1 MNLIE
6 YPWLNTCRYVLTA
19 ASWCAKLSKLHK
31 KWDFWLSSPFHCL
44 TAVISHFLEKTQDQ
58 KSLQK
63 ADLFRHFSQSL
74 ALFLLLFLS
83 VSCSGSKDIWL
94 WEEEKQPPQIFV
106 KSVLLYLYAN
116 VPPPNHFVLENN
128 RQNDLFI
135 LTCTPFLSQE
145 PFLILSSFISCPF
158 VFPQL
163 KVIDSLSSPCTLLMV
178 TVQFFVYLSPSHL

>member
-6 YPWLNTCRYVLTA
+6 YPWLNTCRHVLTA

-44 TAVISHFLEKTQDQ
+44 TAIISHFLEKTQDQ

-83 VSCSGSKDIWL
+83 ASCSGSKDIWL

-106 KSVLLYLYAN
+106 SLSYFTFMQTYHHQTISFLKITDRMTT
-116 VPPPNHFVLENN
+116 VPCSFPRSLS
-128 RQNDLFI
+128 LFC
-135 LTCTPFLSQE
+135 LHSYPVPLFFLSWR
-145 PFLILSSFISCPF
+145 
-158 VFPQL
+158 
-163 KVIDSLSSPCTLLMV
+163 
-178 TVQFFVYLSPSHL
+178 

>member
-1 MNLIE
+1 MKGRNADSVCFPTKEPHRRCDSEAAPVINFCFTWLDALNTLLSHRQRRKHDVNTYESE
-6 YPWLNTCRYVLTA
+6 YPWLNTCRHVLTA
-19 ASWCAKLSKLHK
+19 GSWCAKLSKLHK

-83 VSCSGSKDIWL
+83 ASCSGSKDIWL

-106 KSVLLYLYAN
+106 S
-116 VPPPNHFVLENN
+116 
-128 RQNDLFI
+128 
-135 LTCTPFLSQE
+135 LSY
-145 PFLILSSFISCPF
+145 FISMQTYHHQTISF
-158 VFPQL
+158 W
-163 KVIDSLSSPCTLLMV
+163 K
-178 TVQFFVYLSPSHL
+178 

>member
-6 YPWLNTCRYVLTA
+6 YPWLNTCRHVLTA

-44 TAVISHFLEKTQDQ
+44 TAVISHFLEKKHKTKRAYKKQIFSDIFHSLWLCFYFSFCLPPALAQ
-58 KSLQK
+58 KTSGFERKRSSRLT
-63 ADLFRHFSQSL
+63 
-74 ALFLLLFLS
+74 FLLVCLTLSLCKRTTTKPFLF
-83 VSCSGSKDIWL
+83 
-94 WEEEKQPPQIFV
+94 
-106 KSVLLYLYAN
+106 
-116 VPPPNHFVLENN
+116 ENN

-135 LTCTPFLSQE
+135 LTCTLFLSQE
-145 PFLILSSFISCPF
+145 SFLILSSFISCPF

-178 TVQFFVYLSPSHL
+178 TVPFSVYLSPSHL